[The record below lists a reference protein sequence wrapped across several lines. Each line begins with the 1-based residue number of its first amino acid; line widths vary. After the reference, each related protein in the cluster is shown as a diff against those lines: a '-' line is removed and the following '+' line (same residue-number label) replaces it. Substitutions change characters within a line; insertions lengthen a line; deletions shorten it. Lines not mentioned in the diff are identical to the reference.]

1 MLTVYVNVYAQQSG
15 FRQLWKQEFVYV
27 LTLLAQLEEKGLRA
41 E

>member
-15 FRQLWKQEFVYV
+15 FRQLWKQGFVYV
-27 LTLLAQLEEKGLRA
+27 NFACPAGRKGLRA

>member
-15 FRQLWKQEFVYV
+15 FRQLWKQEFVYI
-27 LTLLAQLEEKGLRA
+27 LNFACPAGKKGLRA